1 MKNIFAHSDQPGAL
15 WAGWSLG
22 CGSAVTA
29 QEEEKEEKKEAGEEE
44 EEECRC
50 SQSVSKQSDS
60 VRTGTNGR
68 SVSDR

>member
-15 WAGWSLG
+15 WAESSLG

-44 EEECRC
+44 ECQC
-50 SQSVSKQSDS
+50 SQSVSQ
-60 VRTGTNGR
+60 
-68 SVSDR
+68 